1 MSADDEEEQRR
12 QMFIT
17 TFRGTAAQHA
27 ASNLTLRVSDQLVLD
42 ALRQGETDPAAKAA
56 LAVVST
62 AGSNDRLMAGPQRL
76 VPTLSTLLATQVL
89 GDTPSKTPFHTLSTH
104 PRMPLS
110 QPTLFNL
117 VFSTHPI
124 NPPHLLTPL
133 TFSPPH
139 PSHPAIIQVLGLQME
154 IDTWQ
159 HDLAQAREEIQRLLD
174 NAEAL
179 RLDHEKATSEAST
192 LAESQ
197 RAQQQ
202 GEIDRLMS
210 ALQVSQRAE
219 ENAQTLLTGLRE
231 EIRAMEAAERLA
243 TIAKNEEISL
253 WRDRHDMLKE
263 DGREVDRLQSTRETL
278 ASTQQNLAATKQLVE
293 DQQAT
298 IVEMQATI
306 DRLQSLL
313 AEVELALSAERLAL
327 EASRTENTGLRDEL
341 TALEQKSAAS
351 FQAIDDA
358 VARTQE
364 VANELEAAKVAWA
377 AEREDML
384 RR

>member
-1 MSADDEEEQRR
+1 
-12 QMFIT
+12 
-17 TFRGTAAQHA
+17 
-27 ASNLTLRVSDQLVLD
+27 
-42 ALRQGETDPAAKAA
+42 
-56 LAVVST
+56 
-62 AGSNDRLMAGPQRL
+62 
-76 VPTLSTLLATQVL
+76 
-89 GDTPSKTPFHTLSTH
+89 
-104 PRMPLS
+104 
-110 QPTLFNL
+110 
-117 VFSTHPI
+117 
-124 NPPHLLTPL
+124 
-133 TFSPPH
+133 
-139 PSHPAIIQVLGLQME
+139 ME